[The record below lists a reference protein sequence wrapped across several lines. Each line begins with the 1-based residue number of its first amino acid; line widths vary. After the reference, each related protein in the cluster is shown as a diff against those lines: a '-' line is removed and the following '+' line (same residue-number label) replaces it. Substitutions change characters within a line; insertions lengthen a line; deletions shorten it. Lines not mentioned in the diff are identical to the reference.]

1 MENSSFVTE
10 SRKKALVAV
19 AVVFAVLLIDQI
31 SKIWVK
37 THMMLY
43 DMHHITDWFKIYFVE
58 NNGMA
63 FGIEA
68 GGKLF
73 LSIFRIIAVTFIII
87 YLRKLVRSGFKTG
100 FIACVALILAGAT
113 GNIIDSI
120 FYGVIFEASY
130 PGHIS
135 SIVPWGEGYSTLLH
149 GKVVDMLYFPLF
161 SGTFPNWVPFVGG
174 EEFLF
179 FRFIFNIAD
188 SAITIGVILLLL
200 FYRKT
205 LSYSLLSKTEREKYD
220 EEHPDSNFYSSK
232 FKRLS
237 GEEIEK
243 DFKDKSYKSAT

>member
-1 MENSSFVTE
+1 M
-10 SRKKALVAV
+10 KKCACKTWMAI
-19 AVVFAVLLIDQI
+19 AVVFVVLLVDQL

-37 THMMLY
+37 THMGLY
-43 DMHHITDWFKIYFVE
+43 DTIPVTDWFRIYFVE

-73 LSIFRIIAVTFIII
+73 LSLFRVIAVVLIIFYI
-87 YLRKLVRSGFKTG
+87 RRLVKENYKTG
-100 FIACVALILAGAT
+100 FIVCVSLVLAGAC

-130 PGHIS
+130 PGHIAS
-135 SIVPWGEGYSTLLH
+135 MVPWGEGYSSLLH

-161 SGTFPNWVPFVGG
+161 SGTWPDWVPLVGG
-174 EEFLF
+174 QEFLF

-188 SAITIGVILLLL
+188 SAITVGVILILL

-205 LSYSLLSKTEREKYD
+205 LSYSLLSEAEREKLD
-220 EEHPDSNFYSSK
+220 KETQES
-232 FKRLS
+232 
-237 GEEIEK
+237 EI
-243 DFKDKSYKSAT
+243 

>member
-1 MENSSFVTE
+1 M
-10 SRKKALVAV
+10 KKCAQKTWMA
-19 AVVFAVLLIDQI
+19 ATVVFLVLLVDQL

-37 THMMLY
+37 THMGLY
-43 DMHHITDWFKIYFVE
+43 DSIPVTDWFRIYFVE

-73 LSIFRIIAVTFIII
+73 LSLFRVIAVVLIIFYI
-87 YLRKLVRSGFKTG
+87 SRLVKNNYKTG
-100 FIACVALILAGAT
+100 FIVCVTLVLAGAS

-130 PGHIS
+130 PGHIAS
-135 SIVPWGEGYSTLLH
+135 VVPWGEGYSSLLH

-161 SGTFPNWVPFVGG
+161 SGTWPNWVPVVGG
-174 EEFLF
+174 QEFLF

-188 SAITIGVILLLL
+188 SAITVGVILILL

-205 LSYSLLSKTEREKYD
+205 LSYSLLSKTEREKLD
-220 EEHPDSNFYSSK
+220 QEKQKKES
-232 FKRLS
+232 
-237 GEEIEK
+237 EI
-243 DFKDKSYKSAT
+243 

>member
-1 MENSSFVTE
+1 MKNC
-10 SRKKALVAV
+10 RHKAWMAV
-19 AVVFAVLLIDQI
+19 AVVFLVLLGDQL

-37 THMMLY
+37 THMGLY
-43 DMHHITDWFKIYFVE
+43 DSIPVTDWFRIYFVE

-73 LSIFRIIAVTFIII
+73 LSLFRIVAVVLIIFYI
-87 YLRKLVRSGFKTG
+87 RRLVKENYKTG
-100 FIACVALILAGAT
+100 FIVCVTLVLAGAT

-120 FYGVIFEASY
+120 FYGAIFEASY
-130 PGHIS
+130 PGHVAS
-135 SIVPWGEGYSTLLH
+135 MVPWGEGYSSLLH

-161 SGTFPNWVPFVGG
+161 SGTWPDWVPMVGG

-188 SAITIGVILLLL
+188 SAITVGVILILL

-205 LSYSLLSKTEREKYD
+205 LSYSLLSKTEREKLD
-220 EEHPDSNFYSSK
+220 KEKLEKES
-232 FKRLS
+232 
-237 GEEIEK
+237 EI
-243 DFKDKSYKSAT
+243 